1 MNLIGRKSE
10 IRELQR
16 FHASN
21 QPELIV
27 VYGRR
32 RVGKTFLIKEFFE
45 SDFAFYFTGTI
56 GVSNTI
62 HLNNF
67 DEAIVEYGGVAT
79 PASANWHDAFRKL
92 RLLLS
97 KQGEER
103 KVVFID
109 EMPWL
114 DAPGSDFLTAFD
126 YFWNSWA
133 SAVPEIFFILCGSST
148 SWITKKLFHNRGGL
162 HNRVTGRIYL
172 SPFTLG
178 ECEEFFKS
186 RGIEITRY
194 QMLESYMVFGGIPF
208 YLNMF
213 DKGMSFSQNVDRL
226 CFSSVA
232 PLKDEYQELYHSLFS
247 RPQRHMCVVE
257 TLAGSTDGMTRNEIA
272 TASGFAANGHLTEVL
287 SELEQCD
294 FIERY
299 ADFTKPK
306 NGAYYYLKD
315 TFTLFY
321 LRYMKNNNTK
331 DDYFW
336 TNYSEDG
343 GHRAWSGYAFE
354 LVCRS
359 HLRQLKQSL
368 GISGVSTSASSWRS
382 KGTIS
387 RAQIDLVIARRDG
400 VINLCEMKY
409 TKHPYTIGK
418 TEAEAL
424 ERKKNVFAAET
435 GTMSALHI
443 TMITTYGLEQK
454 GYFSLAQSQ
463 ITMDDL
469 FL

>member
-1 MNLIGRKSE
+1 MKLIGRKSE

-21 QPELIV
+21 RPELIV

-45 SDFAFYFTGTI
+45 NDFAFYFTGTI
-56 GVSNTI
+56 GVSNAI

-79 PASANWHDAFRKL
+79 SASANWRDAFRKL

-114 DAPGSDFLTAFD
+114 DVPGSDFLTAFD

-133 SAVPEIFFILCGSST
+133 SAVPEILFILCGSST

-213 DKGMSFSQNVDRL
+213 DRGLSFSQNVDRL
-226 CFSSVA
+226 CFNSVA
-232 PLKDEYQELYHSLFS
+232 PLRDEYQELYHSLFS
-247 RPQRHMCVVE
+247 RPQRHLCVVE
-257 TLAGSTDGMTRNEIA
+257 TLAGSADGMTRNEIA
-272 TASGFAANGHLTEVL
+272 LASGLTANGHLTEVL

-299 ADFTKPK
+299 ADFTRPK

-315 TFTLFY
+315 PFTLFY

-331 DDYFW
+331 DEYFW

-354 LVCRS
+354 FVCRN
-359 HLRQLKQSL
+359 HLRQIKQSL

-382 KGTIS
+382 KETVPG
-387 RAQIDLVIARRDG
+387 AQIDLVVARRDG
-400 VINLCEMKY
+400 VINLCEIKY

-424 ERKKNVFAAET
+424 ERKKNAFATET
-435 GTMSALHI
+435 GTRSALHI
-443 TMITTYGLEQK
+443 TMVTTYGLEQK